1 MEYRPD
7 GLLRLDVGCP
17 DHLGPLLGFV
27 GDQLAEVG
35 RGAGKHRA
43 AQVGEPRLHLGVVE
57 SRVDLFVQL
66 VDDLGRRGLRYAE
79 AVPITP
85 LVARQEL
92 THGRDV
98 RQRVR
103 ARRSGYCERTQPP
116 SPDVLDGRRHCRKA
130 YLYLPREEIGHGA
143 IFTFT
148 ASAAGTFGLVAM
160 YNGDATYA
168 PSTSHALTVT
178 VVPAPVPGPIA
189 GAGLP
194 GLILASGG
202 LLGWW
207 RRRQNI
213 A

>member
-1 MEYRPD
+1 MKSAWF
-7 GLLRLDVGCP
+7 GLLAAISLFSAQPAAAVSFTAEDLSGGAFAANGDAQGQQGSDSQGQDSSGSGGTP
-17 DHLGPLLGFV
+17 AEAALIPTTTGITGSPTITLGDTDTFTAFVIPEIPVTPLPTGTVTFSSFPPFFGPASEPLLPFG
-27 GDQLAEVG
+27 
-35 RGAGKHRA
+35 
-43 AQVGEPRLHLGVVE
+43 
-57 SRVDLFVQL
+57 
-66 VDDLGRRGLRYAE
+66 
-79 AVPITP
+79 
-85 LVARQEL
+85 
-92 THGRDV
+92 
-98 RQRVR
+98 
-103 ARRSGYCERTQPP
+103 
-116 SPDVLDGRRHCRKA
+116 
-130 YLYLPREEIGHGA
+130 GA

-207 RRRQNI
+207 RRRRKM